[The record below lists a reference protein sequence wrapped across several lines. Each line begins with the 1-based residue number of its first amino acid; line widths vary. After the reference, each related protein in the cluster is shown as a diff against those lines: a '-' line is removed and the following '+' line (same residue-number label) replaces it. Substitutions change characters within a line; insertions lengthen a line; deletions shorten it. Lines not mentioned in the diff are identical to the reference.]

1 MENNLLKALEWR
13 YATKKMNGQE
23 IPAEKLNNILEAI
36 RLSPSSLGFTP
47 YTVLVVKDKAVRE
60 KLLPH
65 CYNQTQITDSS
76 AVVVFAA
83 WKNFNIGQVDQYMQ
97 EIAETRNIP
106 VESLDGFAANIKGKI
121 NNSSQEELSNWA
133 AKQTYIAL
141 GFGLTAAALNAVDS
155 TPMEGFNPAGV
166 DEVLGLEAQ
175 GLTAACLL
183 ALGYRDEEKDFLAK
197 AAKVRR
203 NPEAFFVHI

>member
-106 VESLDGFAANIKGKI
+106 VESLEGFAANIKGKI
-121 NNSSQEELSNWA
+121 NNSSHEELSNWA

>member
-76 AVVVFAA
+76 TVVVFAA
-83 WKNFNIGQVDQYMQ
+83 WKNFNIGQVDQYIQ

-106 VESLDGFAANIKGKI
+106 VESLEGFAANIKGKI